1 MNPVQILGMP
11 QSPLVW
17 AVRMA
22 AEEKGIPAEMV
33 MLMPHTPEITAIQPF
48 GKIPAFKHGT
58 VELAESRAI
67 ARYLDDISD
76 ANPLM
81 PGDHV
86 AAAKAEQWIMH
97 YYTEYAP
104 VLLARYIGPYFF
116 PSGPNGTPDRAVID
130 AAIPLVGK
138 ALAALEKQLEG
149 KTFVAGAFTF
159 ADCLYGPIL
168 HYVSVLPEGGKM
180 VAASPNVA
188 AYLARLSA
196 RPAFKATFPPPMPNR
211 AAA

>member
-1 MNPVQILGMP
+1 MTPVQILGMP

-22 AEEKGIPAEMV
+22 AEEKGIPAEMI

-48 GKIPAFKHGT
+48 GKIPAFKHGA

-67 ARYLDDISD
+67 ARYLDGLSH

-97 YYTEYAP
+97 FYTEYAP

-116 PSGPNGTPDRAVID
+116 PSGPNGAPDRAVID
-130 AAIPLVGK
+130 AAIPLVEK
-138 ALAALEKQLEG
+138 ALAALETQLEG
-149 KTFVAGAFTF
+149 KVLRF
-159 ADCLYGPIL
+159 LKEIL
-168 HYVSVLPEGGKM
+168 P
-180 VAASPNVA
+180 
-188 AYLARLSA
+188 RLSSSIFFLPLLSVFVCNTKWCSC
-196 RPAFKATFPPPMPNR
+196 RTRLTTNGHKVE
-211 AAA
+211 